1 MPVNLEADAT
11 VSKTCCGIAHCAKR
25 QTEHVAVAARLTAA
39 ATKNLSRLV
48 AREAAEVEA
57 LKEQTL
63 CLATVIEGR
72 AQAIL
77 KCVRQF
83 KVIK

>member
-1 MPVNLEADAT
+1 MPVNLEADST
-11 VSKTCCGIAHCAKR
+11 VSKNCCGIGHCAKR
-25 QTEHVAVAARLTAA
+25 QTEHVAVAARLTSAA
-39 ATKNLSRLV
+39 IKNLARLV
-48 AREAAEVEA
+48 SREAAEVEA

-77 KCVRQF
+77 KCV
-83 KVIK
+83 

>member
-11 VSKTCCGIAHCAKR
+11 VSKSCCSIGYCAKR
-25 QTEHVAVAARLTAA
+25 QTENVALASRLANE
-39 ATKNLSRLV
+39 ATKGLSKLI
-48 AREAAEVEA
+48 AREAAEVDS

-63 CLATVIEGR
+63 HLATVIEGR

-77 KCVRQF
+77 K
-83 KVIK
+83 